1 MEASFRRT
9 ANAPLLLAAW
19 RELDA
24 TGWFHSHSIVSPLLN
39 TLFLLKKIHGL
50 SLFPAHTPSEISAID
65 FIREKS
71 ASAKNIIS
79 PPIAI
84 YRHFGSDRARYAMS
98 EKRAKSGRK
107 IPSETQNP
115 NNINKFFK
123 GLPRPKTRADLDG
136 PNNNHDDANSRWPRR
151 HSAIAGRMK
160 ATSERKHA
168 GLPHVPPPL
177 SIMPSCPVSC
187 PRAPKAHWQVVS
199 RFPAMAAVF

>member
-1 MEASFRRT
+1 MVSLPLDCFTALKHTVSIEENSMDYRFSRHTRRQKFRLLISLVKNPPPRKTSFRLQSPSIAILAATVLAMPCRK
-9 ANAPLLLAAW
+9 NAPKAVEKY
-19 RELDA
+19 RQK
-24 TGWFHSHSIVSPLLN
+24 
-39 TLFLLKKIHGL
+39 LK
-50 SLFPAHTPSEISAID
+50 
-65 FIREKS
+65 
-71 ASAKNIIS
+71 
-79 PPIAI
+79 
-84 YRHFGSDRARYAMS
+84 
-98 EKRAKSGRK
+98 
-107 IPSETQNP
+107 NP